1 MNPVAVKDLPPNGRS
16 FFREKVMERRTLK
29 FMLALSP
36 KERAALQRLAERER
50 LSAAA
55 VVRRL
60 IWREAFCDTTQL
72 QGNCH
77 QRAGEKS

>member
-1 MNPVAVKDLPPNGRS
+1 MR
-16 FFREKVMERRTLK
+16 ERRSER

-36 KERAALQRLAERER
+36 TERRELDRLAERER

-60 IWREAFCDTTQL
+60 IWREAKALRNSRQ
-72 QGNCH
+72 Q
-77 QRAGEKS
+77 QERAA